1 MSLFVHRMVA
11 HGVSFVNKIK
21 YPIGSL
27 PKGAIETRNK
37 ANKNPRVDHV

>member
-11 HGVSFVNKIK
+11 HGFSFVNKIN

-27 PKGAIETRNK
+27 VESAIETRNK